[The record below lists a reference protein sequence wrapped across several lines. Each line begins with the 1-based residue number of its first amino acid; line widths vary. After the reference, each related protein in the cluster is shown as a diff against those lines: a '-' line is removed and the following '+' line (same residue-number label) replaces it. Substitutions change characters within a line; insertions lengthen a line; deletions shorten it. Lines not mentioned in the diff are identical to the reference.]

1 MDVVFI
7 RTRLA
12 GQVVSVAVS
21 AAVSKVELSCAK
33 ASGSFRWL
41 PVTALRQHVP
51 RSEGIKFYSPCP
63 DQSSVWEAQY
73 TKLDALQARN
83 LLEEPN
89 TRACAFS

>member
-21 AAVSKVELSCAK
+21 AAVSKVELSYAK

-41 PVTALRQHVP
+41 PVTAFV
-51 RSEGIKFYSPCP
+51 STCP
-63 DQSSVWEAQY
+63 DLRE
-73 TKLDALQARN
+73 
-83 LLEEPN
+83 
-89 TRACAFS
+89 